1 MLPMAGPP
9 KSTRFMK
16 QKHRLIKS
24 LMLIAATLS
33 LCSRVQAGPLFPQ
46 VPGKVYYTYREEFK
60 RDMPS
65 TLDRIK
71 ALGITDLEFSNLFG
85 RTAAEIRQLLDA
97 RGMVCSSFGV
107 SYDDLCNKTAEVAKD
122 AATLGAR
129 FVRVAWLP
137 DRQPFTLEVAE
148 KTAAEFNRIG
158 KQLRE
163 QGLTFCYHNHGYEF
177 VPEGNGT
184 LFDVLMAETNPPD
197 VSFELDILW
206 VQFPGANPAQLLEK
220 YGPRFKLMHLKDL
233 KRGVK
238 GDFSGK
244 TAVENDVALGTGQ
257 LDLPA
262 ILKAAQRAGV
272 QHYYIEDESP
282 NTATQVPQTMAYLQS
297 LTN

>member
-1 MLPMAGPP
+1 
-9 KSTRFMK
+9 MK
-16 QKHRLIKS
+16 RKNRIIKS
-24 LMLIAATLS
+24 FILLAASFSFGS
-33 LCSRVQAGPLFPQ
+33 LVQAEPLFAQ
-46 VPGKVYYTYREEFK
+46 VPGMVSYTFREEFK
-60 RDMPS
+60 RDVPG
-65 TLDRIK
+65 TLDKIR
-71 ALGITDLEFSNLFG
+71 ALGITDMEFSNLFG
-85 RTAAEIRQLLDA
+85 QTATELRRLLDE

-107 SYDDLCNKTAEVAKD
+107 SYDDLLNKTDEVAKN
-122 AATLGAR
+122 AVVLGAK

-137 DRQPFTLEVAE
+137 DRQPFTLAFAE

-158 KQLRE
+158 KQLHE

-177 VPEGNGT
+177 VPHGAGT
-184 LFDVLMAETNPPD
+184 LFDVLMAETNPQD

-206 VQFPGANPAQLLEK
+206 AHLPGANPAQLLEK
-220 YGPRFKLMHLKDL
+220 YGSRFKLMHLKDL
-233 KRGVK
+233 RRGVK

-262 ILKAAQRAGV
+262 ILKAARRAGV

-282 NTATQVPQTMAYLQS
+282 NTATQVPQTLAYLKS

>member
-1 MLPMAGPP
+1 M
-9 KSTRFMK
+9 
-16 QKHRLIKS
+16 IKS
-24 LMLIAATLS
+24 LMLIVATLGFS
-33 LCSRVQAGPLFPQ
+33 SRVPAEPLFPQ
-46 VPGKVYYTYREEFK
+46 VPGMVSYTYREEFK
-60 RDMPS
+60 RDLPG
-65 TLDRIK
+65 TLDKIK

-85 RTAAEIRQLLDA
+85 QTAAEIRRLLDA

-107 SYDDLCNKTAEVAKD
+107 SYDDLCNQTAEVAKD
-122 AATLGAR
+122 AATLGAK

-137 DRQPFTLEVAE
+137 NRQPFTLEFAH

-158 KQLRE
+158 EQLRD

-184 LFDVLMAETNPPD
+184 LFDVLMAETNPQD

-206 VQFPGANPAQLLEK
+206 AHLPGANPAQLLGK
-220 YGPRFKLMHLKDL
+220 YGSRFKLMHLKDL
-233 KRGVK
+233 RRGVK

-262 ILKAAQRAGV
+262 ILKAAKRAGV

-282 NTATQVPQTMAYLQS
+282 NTATQVPQTIAYLRS
-297 LTN
+297 LTD